1 MMKSSRILL
10 CAILCLILL
19 PGCGSNGGSGG
30 GDKPPAQPV
39 TVAEETDFAGFGAP
53 PANALPDLHY
63 WSGQEI
69 GYADE
74 PSLDGDKAQY
84 VEYGCKHA
92 EGKALFA
99 EYLESL
105 QQNGFTLVG
114 HYKKYGESWGLIC
127 DTAPEARLIE
137 QMYTDTP
144 CHVTIYNKDGVMR
157 FIVSTDLVICDT
169 GLRRDGYTG
178 QLTPQGPSAGAG
190 LFRLP
195 DGSYQTSDG
204 RLTAA
209 LGTATVLRDGVS
221 YSATA
226 DFAKGDLLNID
237 GYYRDESIFL
247 RARENYMMA
256 GDVFTQ
262 REMRQW
268 KQYTTEKHKQN
279 SYKYHTVADLSV
291 AHGGEW
297 LSPTY
302 ESLTYA
308 EMDVCTVR
316 VMYLDKGGDAVFY
329 IYARFFDGEPREVE
343 ALCAVST
350 ADDEGAFD
358 DAIYLKPGKAIELN
372 YPHQEYGSSYHTYDW
387 EILEGAENI
396 TLDGVAS
403 TCTVTAKKAGTAV
416 VRVTYGYSVKEPDV
430 LTGNPRNVAHSKTQ
444 TWSLVIE

>member
-1 MMKSSRILL
+1 MKSLRILL
-10 CAILCLILL
+10 CCVLCLSMLL
-19 PGCGSNGGSGG
+19 AGCGSGGSGS
-30 GDKPPAQPV
+30 KPPAGPV
-39 TVAEETDFAGFGAP
+39 TVTEETDFSGFGAP

-63 WSGQEI
+63 WSGRQI

-74 PSLDGDKAQY
+74 PTFDGSKANY

-92 EGKALFA
+92 QGQALFA
-99 EYLESL
+99 EYLDAL

-114 HYKKYGESWGLIC
+114 HYQKYGESWGLIC
-127 DTAPEARLIE
+127 DAAPEAQLIE

-178 QLTPQGPSAGAG
+178 DLTPQGPSAGAG
-190 LFRLP
+190 LVRLP

-221 YSATA
+221 CSATA
-226 DFAKGDLLNID
+226 EYAAGDCVNIE
-237 GYYRDESIFL
+237 GYFRDESIFF
-247 RARENYMMA
+247 RARPDYMIS

-268 KQYTTEKHKQN
+268 KQYTTEKYNQN

-291 AHGGEW
+291 AHNGKW

-316 VMYLDKGGDAVFY
+316 VMHLDRGGDAVFY
-329 IYARFFDGEPREVE
+329 IYARFHDGEPREVE

-350 ADDEGAFD
+350 ADDEGAFE
-358 DAIYLKPGKAIELN
+358 DAIYLKPGLSTQLN

-396 TLDGVAS
+396 TLDGVGNR
-403 TCTVTAKKAGTAV
+403 CTVTAQKKGTAV
-416 VRVTYGYSVKEPDV
+416 VKVTYGYSVEEPDV
-430 LTGNPRNVAHSKTQ
+430 LTGDPRNVPHSKTQ
-444 TWSLVIE
+444 TWSFVIE